1 MGYWKSKPNTYNEFN
16 FIEIPEGDHR
26 VQIHNVVVERF
37 SNHKKCFE
45 ITLKV
50 SGYHGKLWYYLW
62 HNPENFDT
70 STKRFFS
77 FFNSFNIQDHDLDNY
92 KNWIGKS
99 GAVRVVTDDE
109 VTDSS
114 CDYKY
119 AIRVSL
125 CLNGPQRDKLP
136 PWREPTKELYS
147 PHKETSCD
155 SSDDLPF

>member
-1 MGYWKSKPNTYNEFN
+1 MGYWKSKPNTYNEYG

-37 SNHKKCFE
+37 RNHKKCFE

-50 SGYHGKLWYYLW
+50 SGHHGKLWYYLW
-62 HNPENFDT
+62 YNPEFFDA

-114 CDYKY
+114 SDYKY
-119 AIRVSL
+119 ALRVSH
-125 CLNGPQRDKLP
+125 CLKGTQRDKLP
-136 PWREPTKELYS
+136 PWKEAPKEIYS
-147 PHKETSCD
+147 SQKTICKSP
-155 SSDDLPF
+155 DDLPF